1 MPRNFAKKVYFKLS
15 RSTVKKLKPTSGG
28 KRKTR
33 RKPYTKQESVTLWG
47 GGGEITK
54 AGLGIGAGAYG
65 IGAGIGAAR
74 GFYLPKNKQK
84 RGKRK

>member
-1 MPRNFAKKVYFKLS
+1 MPKDFAKKVYFKLS
-15 RSTVKKLKPTSGG
+15 RSTVKKLKPTSKG

-54 AGLGIGAGAYG
+54 AGFGIGAGAFG
-65 IGAGIGAAR
+65 IGAGIGASK
-74 GFYLPKNKQK
+74 GFYLPNNKQN
-84 RGKRK
+84 RRRKK